1 MGARRDLARRHAE
14 SARCTAARRG
24 NHKQGRSRK
33 AGRNRQLIY
42 QPPMPHPFGR
52 RRVPRGGSGLD
63 WISERPRQHAIRL
76 RKSQKSSADCCHTGH
91 GRDRRHWRCL
101 VCCRSRVW
109 PEVKPSIHFIETGDR
124 AERRVASR
132 LRDSSRSNPCR
143 HSCQKFVVTQE
154 GIDHH
159 IAHLSP
165 SCVSQTC
172 RKRRHRLVRHALR
185 VASDVFEGEGNSAPL
200 RWPPARPTAVGN

>member
-1 MGARRDLARRHAE
+1 MGARRDLARRRAKSARRTCGAPRKSQTGKIAKSGSE
-14 SARCTAARRG
+14 PAADLSARCRT
-24 NHKQGRSRK
+24 
-33 AGRNRQLIY
+33 
-42 QPPMPHPFGR
+42 PFDR

-132 LRDSSRSNPCR
+132 LRDSRSSNPCR
-143 HSCQKFVVTQE
+143 HSWLKIRRDARGDRSSYRASIAVAHVANTSLATTLVGE
-154 GIDHH
+154 GVLH
-159 IAHLSP
+159 
-165 SCVSQTC
+165 
-172 RKRRHRLVRHALR
+172 
-185 VASDVFEGEGNSAPL
+185 VASDVF
-200 RWPPARPTAVGN
+200 

>member
-1 MGARRDLARRHAE
+1 MGARRDLARRRAKSARRTCGAPRKSQTGKIAKSGLE
-14 SARCTAARRG
+14 PAADLSARCRT
-24 NHKQGRSRK
+24 
-33 AGRNRQLIY
+33 
-42 QPPMPHPFGR
+42 PFDR